1 MHYAVLYLSLQAER
15 KKKIAKIVTSR
26 DRIAAINTSARKA
39 DRYNLKS
46 GRRFFKIDSD
56 FGNRR

>member
-15 KKKIAKIVTSR
+15 KKKIAKIVTSQ
-26 DRIAAINTSARKA
+26 DSAINTSARKA